1 MDLEALGFTREELL
15 DRVVARACD
24 RLMET
29 LRFDDEGEEYVAT
42 SPVAQRITAQL
53 KKYVDEKVAAL
64 CDQHVLPLVS
74 GKVDSLVLEE
84 TNKWGEKVGKAVPFT
99 EYLVSRAEAYLTE
112 PVDYEG
118 KKPDGY
124 GRATQTRITHMVHQ
138 HLHYEIARA
147 MKQALETA
155 NGAIVGGINE
165 AVRMKLA
172 EFTTALKV
180 TVETKGK

>member
-1 MDLEALGFTREELL
+1 MDLEALGFTREELQE
-15 DRVVARACD
+15 RVIAKVCD
-24 RLMET
+24 RLLET
-29 LRFDDEGEEYVAT
+29 VGLDEDGDEYAKDST
-42 SPVAQRITAQL
+42 FARQIETRL

-64 CDQHVLPLVS
+64 CDQHVLPFVS
-74 GKVDSLVLEE
+74 GKVDELVLQE
-84 TNKWGEKVGKAVPFT
+84 TNKWGEKVGREVPFI
-99 EYLVSRAEAYLTE
+99 EYLVSRAEAYMTE
-112 PVDYEG
+112 PVDFDG

-138 HLHYEIARA
+138 HLHYEIATA
-147 MKQALETA
+147 MKKALETA